1 MLKKNYSKSGSV
13 CRVTFELPLEAKA
26 KKVALCGDFNQWKPN
41 ANPMIKRKDGRWSTT
56 ISLEAGNNYRFRYL
70 IDNESWENDWAP
82 DGYLPNSFGSDDSLI
97 KV

>member
-13 CRVTFELPLEAKA
+13 CRVTFELPAEVKA
-26 KKVALCGDFNQWKPN
+26 KKVTLCGDFNQWKPN
-41 ANPMIKRKDGRWSTT
+41 ANPMTKRKDGRWSTT
-56 ISLEAGNNYRFRYL
+56 ISLEAGNQYRFRYL
-70 IDNESWENDWAP
+70 LNNEHWENDWAP